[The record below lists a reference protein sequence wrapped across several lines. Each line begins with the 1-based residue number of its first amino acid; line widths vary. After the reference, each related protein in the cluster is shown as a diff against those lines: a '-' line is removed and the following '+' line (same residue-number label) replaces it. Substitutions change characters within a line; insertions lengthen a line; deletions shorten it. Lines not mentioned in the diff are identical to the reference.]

1 MRGLNFGPMTPA
13 RAEARIR
20 ELREDLERHE
30 RLYYVENRIE
40 ISDAEFD
47 RRMTELRRLE
57 EEFPQFRDPN
67 SPTGRVGGTPA
78 AELPT
83 VVHRVPMLSLENAY
97 STEELD
103 QGNARAEKLAGGP
116 FASVAE
122 LKIDGLSIALRYEGG
137 RLVRGATR
145 GDGVRGEDVTA
156 NVRTIRSL
164 PLTVPEI
171 RPLEIRGEVYF
182 ARGAFERLNRSREDD
197 GLPIFANPR
206 NAASGSL
213 RLLDSRET
221 ARRRLSAWIYQ
232 VVEPAEAAASHRKAF
247 EYLRELGFPVS
258 PHWRF
263 CATYEEVRAFVEEW
277 RTGRESLDFETDG
290 VVVKADSREIREK
303 LGATSKAPRWAV
315 AFKYPPEEASTIVRS
330 IEVQVGRTG
339 VLTPVA
345 RFDPVRLAGTVV
357 RRATLH
363 NYEDLARKDVRVGD
377 TVAVEKGGEVI
388 PKVTRVFLERRPADA
403 RPFVMPAR
411 CPACGEKVAREEGAV
426 AVRCVNASCPAQQ
439 RESVRHFASRRAM
452 DIEGLGDKLVDRLF
466 AEGMISDIAS
476 IYGLDAGSLAKLE
489 RLGEKSA
496 SNLVE
501 QIEKSKRAGLAR
513 LLLGF
518 GIRHVGER
526 AARLLAVHFRDLD
539 SLAQA
544 SEETLEKIP
553 EVGPNTAQSIRQWFE
568 SAANRRLIERLR
580 ASGVEFRSEEP
591 APSGNAA
598 FAGKTI
604 VLTGSIPGVPRSEAA
619 RRLEAAGARVSGSV
633 SKKTDFVVAGEEAG
647 SKLAR
652 ARALGVPV
660 LSWEQ
665 AREKMGPE

>member
-1 MRGLNFGPMTPA
+1 MTPA
-13 RAEARIR
+13 QAEARIR

-47 RRMTELRRLE
+47 RRMNELRRLE
-57 EEFPQFRDPN
+57 EEFSQFQDPN
-67 SPTGRVGGTPA
+67 SPTRRVGGAPA
-78 AELPT
+78 DALPT
-83 VVHRVPMLSLENAY
+83 VAHRVPMLSLENAY
-97 STEELD
+97 SSEELD
-103 QGNARAEKLAGGP
+103 EWNARAEKLAGGP
-116 FASVAE
+116 FGSVAE
-122 LKIDGLSIALRYEGG
+122 LKIDGLSVSLRYEKG

-156 NVRTIRSL
+156 NVRTIRTL
-164 PLTVPEI
+164 PLTVAEA
-171 RPLEIRGEVYF
+171 RPLEIRGEVYLS
-182 ARGAFERLNRSREDD
+182 RGAFERLNQSREED
-197 GLPIFANPR
+197 GLPLFANPR

-213 RLLDSRET
+213 RLLDSKET

-232 VVEPAEAAASHRKAF
+232 VVEPADEARSHRASF
-247 EYLRELGFPVS
+247 AYLRSLGLPVS

-263 CATYEEVRAFVEEW
+263 CRTYAEVRAFVEEW
-277 RTGRESLDFETDG
+277 RTGREELDFETDG
-290 VVVKADSREIREK
+290 VVVKADSHEIRER
-303 LGATSKAPRWAV
+303 LGSTSKAPRWAV
-315 AFKYPPEEASTIVRS
+315 AFKYPAEEGLTVVRA

-345 RFDPVRLAGTVV
+345 HFDPVRLAGTIV

-388 PKVTRVFLERRPADA
+388 PKVTRVVVEQRPPGAA
-403 RPFVMPAR
+403 PFAMPDR
-411 CPACGEKVAREEGAV
+411 CPACGEKVVREEGAV

-466 AEGMISDIAS
+466 REGLITDISS
-476 IYGLDAGSLAKLE
+476 IYGLDASTLAKLE
-489 RLGEKSA
+489 RFGEKSA
-496 SNLVE
+496 SNLME
-501 QIEKSKRAGLAR
+501 QIEKSKGAGLAR

-526 AARLLAVHFRDLD
+526 AAHLLAVRFATLD
-539 SLAQA
+539 ALAGA
-544 SEETLEKIP
+544 SGEELEAIP
-553 EVGPNTAQSIRQWFE
+553 EIGPNTGQSVRQWFE
-568 SAANRRLIERLR
+568 SAANRRLVERLR
-580 ASGVEFRSEEP
+580 ASGVDLRSGETVP
-591 APSGNAA
+591 ARGGA
-598 FAGKTI
+598 FAGKTV
-604 VLTGSIPGVPRSEAA
+604 VLTGAIPGVTREQATL
-619 RRLEAAGARVSGSV
+619 RLESAGARVSGSV
-633 SKKTDFVVAGEEAG
+633 SKKTDFIVAGEEAG
-647 SKLAR
+647 SKIAR

-665 AREKMGPE
+665 AREKMEAE